1 MTTTEHSSTEQAP
14 TERKNAGNAASHF
27 VNAMLQI
34 ARKDFQLLLT
44 DKITLF
50 FTFVFP
56 LLFALLFGSM
66 MGGGSKGR
74 QINLVLVLEDSSP
87 ATTQFV
93 DTLKAA
99 PELKITEADRK
110 AADDMVRKGEKT
122 AYLVLPEGFGARW
135 QAGFSGQAPQVIL
148 GVDPA
153 READAG
159 LLQGVLMKYGAERL
173 KNLFGSGENLQ
184 QQLQQSRQQIET
196 STEMPAP
203 WRTLLLEYLP
213 KMETLVAE
221 QGWQPPSAD
230 GDGFQG
236 MTPLLIEQQSVA
248 IEKKGPGNAYAVLF
262 PQSIMWAVLGCL
274 MGFGVSLVLERTRG
288 TLQRLQAAPISAAA
302 ILAGKALACAL
313 TQIAVMTL
321 LLSIA
326 HLFFKV
332 AIPQPLSLI
341 AAVLAVT
348 ICFSGLMTLMA
359 AIAQTEQAVNGM
371 GWAVMMVLAM
381 IGGSMIPLFMMP
393 EWLQTVSHI
402 SPIKWGILSLEG
414 ALWRDFSSSEM
425 LLPLGILI
433 VTGLLA
439 YGSGV
444 WKFRREAAAG

>member
-1 MTTTEHSSTEQAP
+1 MSTMENSPADLANTSGTTI
-14 TERKNAGNAASHF
+14 NF

-44 DKITLF
+44 DKVTLF

-66 MGGGSKGR
+66 MGGGKGR
-74 QINLVLVLEDSSP
+74 QINLVLVQEDRSAAAS
-87 ATTQFV
+87 AFA
-93 DTLKAA
+93 DILKAA
-99 PELKITEADRK
+99 PELKITEAERGA
-110 AADDMVRKGEKT
+110 AADLVRKGEKT

-135 QAGFSGQAPQVIL
+135 QAGFSGQAPQVTV

-153 READAG
+153 REAEAG

-173 KNLFGSGENLQ
+173 QNLFGSGENLQ

-196 STEMPAP
+196 STDMPAE
-203 WRTLLLEYLP
+203 WRSLLLEYLP
-213 KMETLVAE
+213 KMEALITE
-221 QGWQPPSAD
+221 QGWQAPSNN
-230 GDGFQG
+230 GEGFQG
-236 MTPLLIEQQSVA
+236 MTPLLIEQQDVA

-262 PQSIMWAVLGCL
+262 PQSIMWSGLGCL

-288 TLQRLQAAPISAAA
+288 TLLRLQAAPISAAA

-313 TQIAVMTL
+313 TQIAVMTM

-341 AAVLAVT
+341 AAVLAITV
-348 ICFSGLMTLMA
+348 CFSGLMTLMA

-381 IGGSMIPLFMMP
+381 IGGSMIPLFLMP
-393 EWLQTVSHI
+393 AWLQTVSHI

-414 ALWRDFSSSEM
+414 ALWRDFSGSEM

-433 VTGLLA
+433 VIGLLA
-439 YGSGV
+439 YGGGV
-444 WKFRREAAAG
+444 WRFRRETAA